1 MMALRVLCCSLL
13 MVWLLLPASANEV
26 SANWEG
32 LVGIFTQPTAE
43 TLPAGSIA
51 LTFSE
56 VRFSQT
62 NDTTKLQDSWF
73 TSSVT
78 WVPISRL
85 EVAVTSRNE
94 VLRRGPAESVEF
106 TERVDDS
113 QVLAHLKLIL
123 IRPEPNRIGLALGVQ
138 DITDQT
144 GQLDGIDVGRGRRIF
159 LVGSYQWF
167 HLGAFEESNKVHGF
181 AGARWEVSDNIDLL
195 AELVTRPAF
204 VQTTPYPINKM
215 NFNLGL
221 RIHPRDVPNLRIDA
235 AAIGDGQFDF
245 GFSLSYNFRP

>member
-1 MMALRVLCCSLL
+1 MLVKLVCCG
-13 MVWLLLPASANEV
+13 LLLGLFFPACAAGP
-26 SANWEG
+26 SANWED

-43 TLPAGSIA
+43 TLPVGSIA

-56 VRFSQT
+56 LRFSQT

-78 WVPISRL
+78 WMPISRL

-106 TERVDDS
+106 TERFDDS

-123 IRPEPNRIGLALGVQ
+123 IHPEPSCIGLAIGVQ
-138 DITDQT
+138 DITDRT
-144 GQLDGIDVGRGRRIF
+144 GELDGIDADRGRRIF
-159 LVGSYQWF
+159 LVGSYRWF
-167 HLGAFEESNKVHGF
+167 HLGAFTESNRVHGF
-181 AGARWEVSDNIDLL
+181 AGARWEVSDNVELL
-195 AELVTRPAF
+195 AELSTRPAF
-204 VQTTPYPINKM
+204 VQTTPYLINKM

-221 RIHPRDVPNLRIDA
+221 RVYPRDVPNLRIDA